1 MYERYIDCLRKMEG
15 DALLLQKLQQIDDE
29 RPIKKINREEEDSE
43 YHPAESISYTL
54 VMVVNPAQI
63 YE

>member
-1 MYERYIDCLRKMEG
+1 MEG

-29 RPIKKINREEEDSE
+29 RPIKKINREEEESE
-43 YHPAESISYTL
+43 YHPTESISYTL